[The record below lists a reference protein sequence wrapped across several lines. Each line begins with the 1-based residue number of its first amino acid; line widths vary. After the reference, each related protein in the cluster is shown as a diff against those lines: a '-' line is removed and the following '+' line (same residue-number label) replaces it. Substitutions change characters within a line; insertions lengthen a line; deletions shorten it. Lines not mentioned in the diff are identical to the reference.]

1 MRSRSYQSP
10 RRDAIAQE
18 TRERLIAAA
27 TRLLAARSETGGFS
41 LDAVAKAAR
50 VTRITVYN
58 QFGSRRA
65 LLEAVFDDRAAQG
78 GLNRIPEAMS
88 DPDPYG
94 GLMRLI
100 AIFCKFWESNGVAV
114 GRITSASSDDRELA
128 ESLRERNERR
138 RRALSI
144 LVGRMGARKN
154 MNAPG
159 TADLVD
165 ILFAVT
171 GFQFFTELQHGKRAP
186 EDVCKLIQ
194 VMAHELLRAYG
205 YKS

>member
-27 TRLLAARSETGGFS
+27 TRLLAARSKSGGFS
-41 LDAVAKAAR
+41 LEAVAKAAK

-58 QFGSRRA
+58 QFGSRRG

-88 DPDPYG
+88 DPDPHG

-100 AIFCKFWESNGVAV
+100 AIFCKFWESNHIAI
-114 GRITSASSDDRELA
+114 GRIAVAGGDDPELA
-128 ESLRERNERR
+128 ASLRERNERR
-138 RRALSI
+138 RRALSV
-144 LVGRMGARKN
+144 LVGRMAQRKN
-154 MNAPG
+154 IEAAA
-159 TADLVD
+159 TADLIDV
-165 ILFAVT
+165 LFALT
-171 GFQFFTELQHGKRAP
+171 GFNFFAELQHGKRTP
-186 EDVCKLIQ
+186 EDVCKLIR
-194 VMAHELLRAYG
+194 MLADELLKAHRHH
-205 YKS
+205 

>member
-1 MRSRSYQSP
+1 MRARTYQSP
-10 RRDAIAQE
+10 KRDAIAQN

-27 TRLLAARSETGGFS
+27 FRLLASRSKSDGFS

-78 GLNRIPEAMS
+78 GLNRIAEAMS
-88 DPDPYG
+88 DPDPHG

-100 AIFCKFWESNGVAV
+100 GIFCKFWESNDVAIA
-114 GRITSASSDDRELA
+114 RIASAGNDDPELA

-138 RRALSI
+138 RRALSV
-144 LVGRMGARKN
+144 LVGRMTQRKSTDPS
-154 MNAPG
+154 AI
-159 TADLVD
+159 ADLIDV
-165 ILFAVT
+165 LFALS
-171 GFQFFTELQHGKRAP
+171 GFNFFTDLQHGKRTS

-194 VMAHELLRAYG
+194 VLADELLRAFE
-205 YKS
+205 YKF